1 MNKKIFFILTILFV
15 MGFVFVS
22 LSFFKTYHDNSIII
36 EGEIDAKI
44 YNVSSKIPG
53 RIAKIYVQKGD
64 FVKKGDLV
72 FSIISP
78 EIEAKYE
85 QALAAR
91 EAANAK
97 KEEAYNGARKEQVK
111 AAYNQWQ
118 KAKAA
123 RELMEKTYKRI
134 EKLYKQGV
142 ISEQKK
148 DEVYTKYKAA
158 KSDEASAKELY
169 MMAKKGAREELKK
182 AATSQAK
189 VYEAKVKEVES
200 FLKETKAYAYNSGE
214 VSEIL
219 INEGELAPSG
229 FPVVV
234 LTDMKNSWARFAIR
248 EDFLKYFKKGK
259 TIKVFIPA
267 LNKSFDFEVS
277 YISKMGEYATFKAT
291 DTKKGYELKSFE
303 VHLKPKESIKNLRVG
318 MSALVKLNG

>member
-1 MNKKIFFILTILFV
+1 MNKKLFFGLAVVFV
-15 MGFVFVS
+15 LAFGFVAYKF
-22 LSFFKTYHDNSIII
+22 LRTYHDNTVLI
-36 EGEIDAKI
+36 EGEIDAKV

-53 RIAKIYVQKGD
+53 RIAKIFVNKGD
-64 FVKKGDLV
+64 AVNKGDLV

-85 QALAAR
+85 QALAAKD
-91 EAANAK
+91 AANAK
-97 KEEAYNGARKEQVK
+97 KEEAYNGAREEQVK

-123 RELMEKTYKRI
+123 AELMEKTYTRI
-134 EKLYKQGV
+134 EKLYTQGV

-169 MMAKKGAREELKK
+169 MMAKKGARKELKK

-214 VSEIL
+214 VTEVL

-234 LTDMKNSWARFAIR
+234 LTDMKDSWARFAIR
-248 EDFLKYFKKGK
+248 EDFLKYFKTGK
-259 TIKVFIPA
+259 VIKVYIPA
-267 LNKSFDFEVS
+267 LEKSFDFKVS

-303 VHLKPKESIKNLRVG
+303 VHLKPVKEIKDLRVG
-318 MSALVKLNG
+318 MSALVRLDV